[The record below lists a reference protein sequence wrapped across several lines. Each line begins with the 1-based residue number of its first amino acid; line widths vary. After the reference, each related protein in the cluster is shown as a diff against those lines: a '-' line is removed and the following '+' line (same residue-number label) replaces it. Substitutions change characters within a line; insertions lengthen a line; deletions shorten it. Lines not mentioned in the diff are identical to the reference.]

1 MRANGHETH
10 SLATALYLSGVT
22 LTTLGYGDVTPMGL
36 ARGFAVIESAY
47 GMLLFAFVI
56 VLFVRRYVR

>member
-10 SLATALYLSGVT
+10 SLVTALYLSGVT